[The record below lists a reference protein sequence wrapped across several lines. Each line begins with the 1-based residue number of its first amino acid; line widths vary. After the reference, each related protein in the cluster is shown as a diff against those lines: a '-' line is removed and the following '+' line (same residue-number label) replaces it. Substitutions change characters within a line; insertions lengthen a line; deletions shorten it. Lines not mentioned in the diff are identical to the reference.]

1 MKKTL
6 IALLITTLGGGGV
19 FASGPFIALH
29 NLSAAL
35 QDHDAQ
41 RLEETVDFPVLRE
54 NIKSQLN
61 ASMGKELGDLKDN
74 PFGLLAAGF
83 AATMVDGL
91 VDAFLTPSGLQNLM
105 QGQQP
110 AGQGAPGEGGAG
122 SEGNGSETAGFFDN
136 ATYRFDS
143 PSRFSASIT
152 GDDGKVTRFV
162 LFRKGLSWQLG
173 NIVLPE

>member
-6 IALLITTLGGGGV
+6 IALLVSALGGGGLFV
-19 FASGPFIALH
+19 SGPFIALH

-35 QDHDAQ
+35 QDHDVQ

-61 ASMGKELGDLKDN
+61 ASMGKELGHLKDN

-91 VDAFLTPSGLQNLM
+91 VDAFLTPSGLQKLM
-105 QGQQP
+105 EGQRP
-110 AGQGAPGEGGAG
+110 EEQGAQAEGGAG
-122 SEGNGSETAGFFDN
+122 EEGSTDTAGFFDN

-143 PSRFSASIT
+143 PSRFSASVT
-152 GDDGKVTRFV
+152 GEDGKVTRFV
-162 LFRKGLSWQLG
+162 LFRKGLGWQLG